1 MHDTCNRRVQVE
13 EVLIHG
19 KRCARVDKGSSMRL
33 TLVDI
38 STVPEAQTGDLV
50 VLDGR
55 DDQHEPRRT
64 LNFAAVSI
72 NVPRVPKW

>member
-1 MHDTCNRRVQVE
+1 MED
-13 EVLIHG
+13 VLIHG
-19 KRCARVDKGSSMRL
+19 KRCARVDKGNSMRL

-38 STVPEAQTGDLV
+38 SGVPQAKAGDLV

-55 DDQHEPRRT
+55 DGQQEPRRP